1 MADYPVEF
9 VSNPYRFGAEMWF
22 FRHKREKCDPALPR
36 PAKLAKTRAMKSQWN
51 DEDAKRAV
59 DAYGAEGVNEDI
71 ALRVY
76 TTRLIGRDPMLVLH
90 GGGNTSVKTRGVD
103 DLGHEHDVI
112 AVKGSGADM
121 ADMEPWG
128 LPAVKLGPL
137 REMRALDSLSDE
149 AMVNV
154 QRLNLLNASAPNPSV
169 ETLLHAFLPHKFVDH
184 THAAAVLSLVD
195 QPGGDALA
203 SEVYNGRMGIVPY
216 IAPGFDLAKAAAE
229 VFDEKPDV
237 EGLIL
242 HKHGIFTFGDTARDA
257 YERMIEMVS
266 LAESRLRQGR
276 PVVFQAGRLPPAL
289 ASAAEI
295 APVLRGACAI
305 HRPGEEPTRFI
316 AEFRTSPEI
325 LGYVNGAELASYSQR
340 GVVTPDHI
348 IRTKNKPLVVPA
360 PEAGKLDGFAEAVQA
375 AVETFAAEYDVYF
388 TRENAAAGGTKTKLD
403 PMPRVILVPGLGLF
417 GLGRS
422 AKDAAIAGDLA
433 ENTVRVVTD
442 AEAIGRYDPLPE
454 SDLFA
459 LEYWSL
465 EQAKLKGQVVK
476 PLTGQVAV
484 VTGAGAIGSATAKA
498 LAGDGAA
505 VAVFDIDGD
514 AAADAARAVKGLG
527 VACDVTKPNDVA
539 GAFAAVCERFGGV
552 DILVSN
558 AGAAWQGRIGDV
570 PDEVLRRSFELNF
583 FAHQTVAREAVR
595 IMLKQGTGGALL
607 FNISKQ
613 AVNPGQNFGPY
624 GLPKAATMLL
634 MRQYALDYGA
644 DGIRSNGVN
653 ADRIR
658 SGLLTGEMIAARSK
672 ARGVSETEYMSGN
685 LLHAEVTA
693 EDVAQAFLALAKARK
708 TTGHVETVDG
718 GNIAAALR

>member
-1 MADYPVEF
+1 
-9 VSNPYRFGAEMWF
+9 
-22 FRHKREKCDPALPR
+22 
-36 PAKLAKTRAMKSQWN
+36 MKSQWN
-51 DEDAKRAV
+51 DDDAQRAIE
-59 DAYGAEGVNEDI
+59 AYGAEGVNEDI
-71 ALRVY
+71 SLRVY
-76 TTRLIGRDPMLVLH
+76 TTRLIGRDPLLVLH
-90 GGGNTSVKTRGVD
+90 GGGNTSVKTRAID
-103 DLGHEHDVI
+103 DLGQEHDVI

-121 ADMEPWG
+121 AEIEPWG

-137 REMRALDSLSDE
+137 REMRALDALSDE
-149 AMVNV
+149 AMVNC
-154 QRLNLLNASAPNPSV
+154 QRLNLLDAAAPNPSV
-169 ETLLHAFLPHKFVDH
+169 ETLLHAFLPQKFIDH
-184 THAAAVLSLVD
+184 AHAAAVLSLVD
-195 QPGGDALA
+195 QPDGVALA
-203 SEVYNGRMGIVPY
+203 RDVYNGRMGIVPY
-216 IAPGFDLAKAAAE
+216 IAPGFDLAKVAAD

-242 HKHGIFTFGDTARDA
+242 HKHGIFTLGDTAQDA

-276 PVVFQAGRLPPAL
+276 PVVFQAAHVPAAP

-295 APVLRGACAI
+295 APVLRGACAM
-305 HRPGEEPTRFI
+305 HHPGREPTRFI
-316 AEFRTSPEI
+316 AEFRSGPAI
-325 LGYVNGAELASYSQR
+325 LDYVNGLELASYSQR

-360 PEAGKLDGFAEAVQA
+360 PESGQLDAFAEAVQA
-375 AVETFAAEYDVYF
+375 AVETFIAEYDLYF
-388 TRENAAAGGTKTKLD
+388 SRENEAVGGTKTKLD
-403 PMPRVILVPGLGLF
+403 PMPRVVLVPGVGLF

-433 ENTVRVVTD
+433 ENTVRVITD
-442 AEAIGRYDPLPE
+442 AEAIGRYEPLPE

-465 EQAKLKGQVVK
+465 EQAKLAKQVVK

-498 LAGDGAA
+498 LAADGAA
-505 VAVFDIDGD
+505 VAVLDLDEV
-514 AAADAARAVKGLG
+514 AASEAARAVKGIG
-527 VACDVTKPNDVA
+527 VACDVTKPEDVA
-539 GAFAAVCERFGGV
+539 RAFAAVCERFGGV

-558 AGAAWQGRIGDV
+558 AGAAWQGRIADV
-570 PDEVLRRSFELNF
+570 PDEVLRKSFELNF
-583 FAHQTVAREAVR
+583 FAHQTVAREAVA

-658 SGLLTGEMIAARSK
+658 SGLLTDEMIAARSK
-672 ARGVSETEYMSGN
+672 ARGLSEADYMAGN
-685 LLHAEVTA
+685 LLQAEVTA
-693 EDVAQAFLALAKARK
+693 EDVAQAFLALAKARR

>member
-1 MADYPVEF
+1 
-9 VSNPYRFGAEMWF
+9 
-22 FRHKREKCDPALPR
+22 
-36 PAKLAKTRAMKSQWN
+36 MKSRWN
-51 DEDAKRAV
+51 DDDAKRAV
-59 DAYGAEGVNEDI
+59 EAYGAEGVNEDI

-76 TTRLIGRDPMLVLH
+76 TTRLIGRDPLLVLH
-90 GGGNTSVKTRGVD
+90 GGGNTSVKTRAVD
-103 DLGHEHDVI
+103 DLGQEHDVI

-121 ADMEPWG
+121 AEIEPWG
-128 LPAVKLGPL
+128 LPEVKLGPL
-137 REMRALDSLSDE
+137 REMRALAALSDE
-149 AMVNV
+149 AMVNT
-154 QRLNLLNASAPNPSV
+154 QRLNLLNAAAPNPSV

-184 THAAAVLSLVD
+184 AHAAAVLSLVD
-195 QPGGDALA
+195 QPDGTDLA
-203 SEVYNGRMGIVPY
+203 REVYNGRMGFVPY
-216 IAPGFDLAKAAAE
+216 IAPGFDLAKAAAD

-242 HKHGIFTFGDTARDA
+242 HKHGIFTFGDTAQDA

-266 LAESRLRQGR
+266 LAEARLRQGR
-276 PVVFQAGRLPPAL
+276 PVVFQTAHVPAEP
-289 ASAAEI
+289 ASAADT
-295 APVLRGACAI
+295 APILRGACAI
-305 HRPGEEPTRFI
+305 HHPGQDPTRFI
-316 AEFRTSPEI
+316 AEFRSNSEI
-325 LGYVNGAELASYSQR
+325 LDYVNGADLASYSQR

-348 IRTKNKPLVVPA
+348 IRTKNKPLVVSA
-360 PEAGKLDGFAEAVQA
+360 PDNGNLAAFARSVQA
-375 AVETFAAEYDVYF
+375 AVETYVAEYDIYF
-388 TRENAAAGGTKTKLD
+388 SRENEAVGGTKTKLD
-403 PMPRVILVPGLGLF
+403 PMPRVILVPGVGLF

-422 AKDAAIAGDLA
+422 AKDATIASDLA
-433 ENTVRVVTD
+433 ENTVRVITD
-442 AEAIGRYDPLPE
+442 AEAIGRYEPLPE

-465 EQAKLKGQVVK
+465 EQAKLAKQVVK

-484 VTGAGAIGSATAKA
+484 ITGAGAIGSAVAKA

-505 VAVFDIDGD
+505 VAILDIDGD
-514 AAADAARAVKGLG
+514 AAEEAARAVKGIG
-527 VACDVTKPNDVA
+527 IACDVTNPSDVA
-539 GAFAAVCERFGGV
+539 NAFAAVCERFGGV

-570 PDEVLRRSFELNF
+570 PDDVLRNSFELNF
-583 FAHQTVAREAVR
+583 FAHQTVAREAVAV
-595 IMLKQGTGGALL
+595 MLKQGTGGALL

-658 SGLLTGEMIAARSK
+658 SGLLTDAMIAERSK
-672 ARGVSETEYMSGN
+672 ARGLTEADYMAGN
-685 LLHAEVTA
+685 LLRAEVMA

-718 GNIAAALR
+718 GNVAAALR

>member
-1 MADYPVEF
+1 MAKIL
-9 VSNPYRFGAEMWF
+9 AQLA
-22 FRHKREKCDPALPR
+22 EKCGLGLPR
-36 PAKLAKTRAMKSQWN
+36 LRKLAKTRAMKSQWN
-51 DEDAKRAV
+51 DDEAKRALEI
-59 DAYGAEGVNEDI
+59 YGADGVNEDI

-76 TTRLIGRDPMLVLH
+76 TTRLIGRDPLLVLH
-90 GGGNTSVKTRGVD
+90 GGGNTSVKTRAVD
-103 DLGHEHDVI
+103 DLGQEHDVI

-128 LPAVKLGPL
+128 LPSVKLGPL
-137 REMRALDSLSDE
+137 REMRALEALSDE
-149 AMVNV
+149 AMVNM
-154 QRLNLLNASAPNPSV
+154 QRLNLLNAAAPNPSV

-184 THAAAVLSLVD
+184 AHAAAVLSLVD
-195 QPGGDALA
+195 QPDGEALA
-203 SEVYNGRMGIVPY
+203 RDVYDGRMGIVPY
-216 IAPGFDLAKAAAE
+216 IAPGFDLAKAAAD

-242 HKHGIFTFGDTARDA
+242 HKHGIFTFGETAQDA
-257 YERMIEMVS
+257 YERLIEMVS

-276 PVVFQAGRLPPAL
+276 PVVFQAAHFPAEP
-289 ASAAEI
+289 ATAADI
-295 APVLRGACAI
+295 APIVRGACAI
-305 HRPGEEPTRFI
+305 HHPGQEPTRFI
-316 AEFRTSPEI
+316 AEFRTSPAI
-325 LGYVNGAELASYSQR
+325 LDYVNGTELASYSQR

-348 IRTKNKPLVVPA
+348 IRTKNRPLVVPA
-360 PEAGKLDGFAEAVQA
+360 PETSKLDAFTQSVQA
-375 AVETFAAEYDVYF
+375 AVETFVAEYDIYF
-388 TRENAAAGGTKTKLD
+388 SRENEAVGGIKTKLD
-403 PMPRVILVPGLGLF
+403 PMPRVILVPGVGLF
-417 GLGRS
+417 GVGRS

-442 AEAIGRYDPLPE
+442 AEAIGRYEPLPE

-465 EQAKLKGQVVK
+465 EQAKLAKQVVK

-484 VTGAGAIGSATAKA
+484 VTGAGAIGTATAKA
-498 LAGDGAA
+498 LVADGAA
-505 VAVFDIDGD
+505 VAVFDLDGD
-514 AAADAARAVKGLG
+514 AAAEAARAVKGIG
-527 VACDVTKPNDVA
+527 IACDVTQPNEVA
-539 GAFAAVCERFGGV
+539 RAFAAVCERFGGV
-552 DILVSN
+552 DIVVSN

-570 PDEVLRRSFELNF
+570 PDEVLRKSFELNF
-583 FAHQTVAREAVR
+583 FAHQSVARAAVA
-595 IMLKQGTGGALL
+595 IMLKQGTGGTLL

-653 ADRIR
+653 ADRVR
-658 SGLLTGEMIAARSK
+658 SGLLTDNMIAARSE
-672 ARGVSETEYMSGN
+672 ARGVSETDYMSGN

-708 TTGHVETVDG
+708 TTGHVKTVDG

>member
-1 MADYPVEF
+1 MD
-9 VSNPYRFGAEMWF
+9 SRG
-22 FRHKREKCDPALPR
+22 RCLPR
-36 PAKLAKTRAMKSQWN
+36 LAKLAKTRAMQSQWN
-51 DEDAKRAV
+51 DDIARQTVE
-59 DAYGAEGVNEDI
+59 AYRAEGVNEDI

-76 TTRLIGRDPMLVLH
+76 TTRLLGRDPLLVLH
-90 GGGNTSVKTRGVD
+90 GGGNTSVKTRATD
-103 DLGHEHDVI
+103 DLGQDHAVI

-128 LPAVKLGPL
+128 LPAVKLEPL
-137 REMRALDSLSDE
+137 REMRALEALSDE

-154 QRLNLLNASAPNPSV
+154 QRLNLLDAKAPNPSV

-195 QPGGDALA
+195 QPDGEALA
-203 SEVYNGRMGIVPY
+203 REVYDGRMGIVPY
-216 IAPGFDLAKAAAE
+216 IAPGFALAKAAAD
-229 VFDEKPDV
+229 VFDQKPDV

-242 HKHGIFTFGDTARDA
+242 HKHGIFTFGETAREA

-276 PVVFQAGRLPPAL
+276 PVVFQKATIPAAL
-289 ASAAEI
+289 ETAADI
-295 APVLRGACAI
+295 APVLRGACAVR
-305 HRPGEEPTRFI
+305 HDGAEPVRFI
-316 AEFRTSPEI
+316 AELRTGPEI
-325 LGYVNGAELASYSQR
+325 LDYVNGAELASYSQR

-348 IRTKNKPLVVPA
+348 IRTKNTPLLVPA
-360 PEAGKLDGFAEAVQA
+360 PEAGALDSFARDVKA
-375 AVETFAAEYDVYF
+375 AVERFAAAYDAYF
-388 TRENAAAGGTKTKLD
+388 ARENAAAGGTKTKLD
-403 PMPRVILVPGLGLF
+403 PMPRVILVPGIGLF
-417 GLGRS
+417 GLGRT
-422 AKDAAIAGDLA
+422 AKDARIAGDLA
-433 ENTVRVVTD
+433 ENTIRVVTD
-442 AEAIGRYDPLPE
+442 AEAIGRYEPLPE

-484 VTGAGAIGSATAKA
+484 VTGAGAIGAATAKA

-505 VAVFDIDGD
+505 VAVLDIDGE
-514 AAADAARAVKGLG
+514 AAAAVAAGVKGLG
-527 VACDVTKPNDVA
+527 LACNVTQPDQVAR
-539 GAFAAVCERFGGV
+539 AFAAVCERFGGV

-558 AGAAWQGRIGDV
+558 AGAAWQGRIGEVSDT
-570 PDEVLRRSFELNF
+570 VLRKSFELNF
-583 FAHQTVAREAVR
+583 FAHQTVAQAAVR
-595 IMLKQGTGGALL
+595 VMLKQDTGGALL

-658 SGLLTGEMIAARSK
+658 SGLLTEDMIAARSK
-672 ARGVSETEYMSGN
+672 ARGLSEDDYMRGN
-685 LLHAEVTA
+685 LLHAEVLA